1 MTERKQKMAE
11 LRGDGL
17 SRLDQ
22 GLIGSIEARGAEQLG
37 KKHLYIYICV
47 CVRACVRRYTN
58 HNCISQTVR
67 INHGDECIL
76 PLLTRTSS
84 IFGELFLFVR
94 NV

>member
-47 CVRACVRRYTN
+47 CVCVHACVGT
-58 HNCISQTVR
+58 
-67 INHGDECIL
+67 
-76 PLLTRTSS
+76 LTT
-84 IFGELFLFVR
+84 IA
-94 NV
+94 